1 MVYEE
6 EDSDVS
12 GDNESHVDEDEHV
25 NLDDVSDNDS
35 DASTDDL
42 PCSSSQVK
50 PKKRKVP
57 SSSEEPCSDS
67 KKTKKKKLSRSN
79 DGEITDAKSGTV
91 EQESV
96 DESVWGMSYIIFANL
111 VRNFERKQY
120 NVCDATLHECISTPG
135 KLERYAWPRWES
147 NLRPLEYWPNALPTE
162 LRDQLSYAVRAL
174 G

>member
-120 NVCDATLHECISTPG
+120 NVCDAALSVYPHRASLKGMPG
-135 KLERYAWPRWES
+135 HGGNRTYDLWNTGPM
-147 NLRPLEYWPNALPTE
+147 LC
-162 LRDQLSYAVRAL
+162 QLSYAIS
-174 G
+174 